1 MPLGKSPFKGDL
13 EGPVIRG
20 SCSEQIS
27 FVSGGKI
34 RTSQNSGERGGKICG
49 LPIVIARE

>member
-34 RTSQNSGERGGKICG
+34 RTSQIFGRLGGNNFG
-49 LPIVIARE
+49 LPIVNARE